1 MASKRYTIVSILISM
16 VLATALWLYVSLIRT
31 YEGDIQVPL
40 VVVPPAGQTILSNV
54 PKFITVHV
62 RTSGFNIV
70 SMTHVNRPRAC
81 TLTVAKMRSVGT
93 EAYVVSEAELLTELS
108 DVIAS
113 RMLSTIP
120 SELSF
125 ITGTPVVKK
134 VPIMIPHNIVVRS
147 GFVLASPPTPIQS
160 MVTIRGMASAVDSIR
175 AWSTKK
181 IFIEDAHESAVVDMP
196 VIDSLA
202 RELDVTPKS
211 IRVKIDVQRLADQEI
226 RDIPV
231 TTPDRAATADVV
243 IRPSHV
249 QVTVRGGVDNIA
261 KITRD
266 DVTVEIDAAGR
277 TGYIVPTVRLK
288 QNARVVSISPRM
300 VQVVRIARR

>member
-1 MASKRYTIVSILISM
+1 VASKRYTAVSILISI

-31 YEGDIQVPL
+31 YEGDIHVPL

-70 SMTHVNRPRAC
+70 SMRHVNQPQAC
-81 TLTVAKMRSVGT
+81 TLTVAKLRSVGA
-93 EAYVVSEAELLTELS
+93 EQYVVSEAELLTELS

-113 RMLSTIP
+113 RMLSTMP
-120 SELSF
+120 SELTF

-134 VPIMIPHNIVVRS
+134 VPVMVPHSITVRS
-147 GFVLASPPTPIQS
+147 GFVLASPPTPLQS
-160 MVTIRGMASAVDSIR
+160 MVTIRGMASAVDGIQS
-175 AWSTKK
+175 WSTKK
-181 IFIEDAHESAVVDMP
+181 IFIEDAHESVVMEMP

-202 RELDVTPKS
+202 SSLDVTPKS
-211 IRVKIDVQRLADQEI
+211 VRVKIDIQRLADQEI

-231 TTPDRAATADVV
+231 TASSGMGMADVIV
-243 IRPSHV
+243 RPSHINI
-249 QVTVRGGVDNIA
+249 TVRGGVDNIA

-266 DVTVEIDAAGR
+266 DVTVEVDASGR
-277 TGYIVPTVRLK
+277 TGYVVPKVSLR
-288 QNARVVSISPRM
+288 QNARVVAITPRM
-300 VQVVRIARR
+300 VHVVRVARR